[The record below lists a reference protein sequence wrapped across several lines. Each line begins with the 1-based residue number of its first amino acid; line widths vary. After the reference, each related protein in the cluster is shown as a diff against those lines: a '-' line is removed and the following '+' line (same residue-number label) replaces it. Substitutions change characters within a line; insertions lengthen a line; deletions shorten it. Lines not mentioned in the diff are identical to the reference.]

1 MLLKRGEHC
10 FILATSRLRESS
22 LNRDTTLRRTN
33 ISEHL
38 HRPTAAIL
46 KINQADQRSKKDR
59 ELIGRQ
65 TTTQL
70 VMRIN
75 MRIKASKSNAD
86 HP

>member
-1 MLLKRGEHC
+1 MLFKRGEYC
-10 FILATSRLRESS
+10 FILVTSRLREAS

-46 KINQADQRSKKDR
+46 KINQADQRSKKER
-59 ELIGRQ
+59 EPIGMQ
-65 TTTQL
+65 IKTQL

-75 MRIKASKSNAD
+75 MRIKTSKSNAD